1 MTVKWNKNIESII
14 QVIEKQ
20 ARLYKK
26 MHLEIASESYFKY
39 SFFMISAIII
49 SPLPG
54 LITTLGT
61 LFCKEIS
68 DMVYYNSTAAVLSF
82 LTTVIVSIIKFN
94 RYDEE
99 SYAHKSASLKYV
111 SIEQNIKRQLMISRV
126 DRISAKHYVTWLL
139 KSFDNLYASSPPL
152 SCEVI
157 KKYEK
162 LVEELERELD
172 ENEERL
178 SDCEEKQESR
188 QKEESN
194 SKYDSESKTSLIFQ
208 MEKLP
213 KKKKNRA
220 QHEFSSIFDLSKYDD
235 ENMFYDLEM
244 K

>member
-1 MTVKWNKNIESII
+1 MVLKWSKNVESII

-26 MHLEIASESYFKY
+26 MHMEISGESYFKY
-39 SFFMISAIII
+39 SFFMISAIVI

-68 DMVYYNSTAAVLSF
+68 DMVYYNSSAAVLSF
-82 LTTVIVSIIKFN
+82 LTTIIVSIIKFN
-94 RYDEE
+94 KYDEE
-99 SYAHKSASLKYV
+99 GYAHKSASFKYV
-111 SIEQNIKRQLMISRV
+111 SIEQNVKRQLMLSRS
-126 DRISAKHYVTWLL
+126 DRISAKQYVTWLL

-172 ENEERL
+172 ENEERM
-178 SDCEEKQESR
+178 SESEEKENEER
-188 QKEESN
+188 Q
-194 SKYDSESKTSLIFQ
+194 SKYSSE
-208 MEKLP
+208 EKATFAIKVEKQP
-213 KKKKNRA
+213 KRVKKK
-220 QHEFSSIFDLSKYDD
+220 HDDFSSIFDMSKYDD
-235 ENMFYDLEM
+235 ENMLYELEI